1 VIKVQP
7 RERSSFSL
15 SHAEGR
21 ERRVGASLSKPGGA
35 LGQNRTRRYARN
47 PTESLHIG
55 VLGKMLDSDYIA
67 EGADGEIH

>member
-1 VIKVQP
+1 MRRTDRGELVIPCQ
-7 RERSSFSL
+7 
-15 SHAEGR
+15 
-21 ERRVGASLSKPGGA
+21 PGGA

-67 EGADGEIH
+67 EGTDGEIH